1 MISKKIKFLLGIILL
16 LSVGLRLYR
25 LGEIPV
31 GHTNDEANYIYSAYS
46 IWHTQRDLSGNYL
59 PLSFNVFNSYSPV
72 PIYLIVPFVGVFGL
86 SPLVARLPFT
96 FIGVAFIFLMFFF
109 AKKLFNSSFIAL
121 ATALILAFSPW
132 HIQLSRMAYGASL
145 ALFFYILGIYLFLI
159 NKDKGNIAWSLPAF
173 LLGFYSYHGT
183 KLFFIF
189 FIPFLILNFRE
200 EIIKRKKELL
210 FFIFGVFLII
220 ISFLYV
226 SQTQDVTRQKVF
238 IWNNFD
244 EIARRV
250 DNERALSSAPLQL
263 RVVFSNKPLALFWL
277 TRENYLRAFS
287 LQYLFLS
294 GEAGYNSEIYG
305 ISSKYGT
312 FSRGM
317 MYLIELPLLLLGL
330 IFLLNS
336 QKKIRNFILISLLI
350 APLPSA
356 LTIDQSYG
364 VRSVM
369 MLPFLSMI
377 VGCGLYDLSRRLMSL
392 KKRKLLFF
400 YSFVTFFSLFYLFL
414 IAEYL
419 YQFYFRYPIYSS
431 ESWLRSRREVVEF
444 IGKEKNNYQQ
454 VYITN
459 PGDLLIQYA
468 IFNRVDPKLTQTA
481 YQSETPQVEN
491 VYFIGDCLKTNE
503 QPFDPKIHLPESTLY
518 ITHEACHKKAVV
530 EPVKVITE
538 VGEPLHTI
546 WKIYE
551 RRE

>member
-1 MISKKIKFLLGIILL
+1 MISKKTKFLLGIILL

-31 GHTNDEANYIYSAYS
+31 GHTNDEANYIISAYS
-46 IWHTQRDLSGNYL
+46 VWHTHHDITGKYL
-59 PLSFNVFNSYSPV
+59 PLSFELFNSFSPV
-72 PIYLIVPFVGVFGL
+72 PVYFIAPFVGILGI
-86 SPLVARLPFT
+86 SPFSARLPFAILG
-96 FIGVAFIFLMFFF
+96 IGFVFLIFLIT
-109 AKKLFNSSFIAL
+109 KKLFNNYFIAL
-121 ATALILAFSPW
+121 ATTFVLTVSPW
-132 HIQLSRMAYGASL
+132 HLQLSKIAYDGTL
-145 ALFFYILGIYLFLI
+145 ALFFYTLGTYIFLI
-159 NKDKGNIAWSLPAF
+159 NKEKGNICWSLPAY

-200 EIIKRKKELL
+200 EIVKRRKELL
-210 FFIFGVFLII
+210 FFSLGTLFII
-220 ISFLYV
+220 LSFLYV
-226 SQTQDVTRQKVF
+226 SHTQGMTRQRVF
-238 IWNNFD
+238 LWNNID

-250 DNERALSSAPLQL
+250 DQERVLSSAPFQL
-263 RVVFSNKPLALFWL
+263 RVIFSNKLLAFFWL
-277 TRENYLRAFS
+277 IRENYLGAFS

-294 GEAGYNSEIYG
+294 GEAGNNSEIYG

-317 MYLIELPLLLLGL
+317 MHLIELPLLLLGL
-330 IFLLNS
+330 IFLLSS

-364 VRSVM
+364 MRSVM

-377 VGCGLYDLSRRLMSL
+377 VGCGLYDLSLRLRRL
-392 KKRKLLFF
+392 KKRKVLFF
-400 YSFVTFFSLFYLFL
+400 YSFVTLFSLFYLFL

-459 PGDLLIQYA
+459 PGDLLFQYA
-468 IFNRVDPKLTQTA
+468 IFNKVDPRIVQAA
-481 YQSETPQVEN
+481 YKSDFPRVEN
-491 VYFIGDCLKTNE
+491 VHFIGNCLETDKK
-503 QPFDPKIHLPESTLY
+503 PFDPKVHLPESTLY
-518 ITHEACHKKAVV
+518 IAQEACHKKAVV
-530 EPVKVITE
+530 EPVKIITE